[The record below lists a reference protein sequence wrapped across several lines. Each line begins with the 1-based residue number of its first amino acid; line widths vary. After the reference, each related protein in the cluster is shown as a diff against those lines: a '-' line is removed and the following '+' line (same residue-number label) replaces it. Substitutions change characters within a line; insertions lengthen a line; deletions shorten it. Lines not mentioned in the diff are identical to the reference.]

1 MSESLGSFIHRLSG
15 VYRDPQRVLR
25 DAETLLSSPLGTH
38 LRPTTEPLI
47 RNDGTSTPPVLLL
60 RGTIPM
66 TYRGVTYNLPI
77 DMYLVQ
83 EYPIRPPTVFI
94 RPVSSMAIKEN
105 HRHVGLDGRVY
116 LPYLHE
122 WKGNTHDLRE
132 LVVWMSSL
140 FGSEPPCYAKPTGTA
155 TARPVVAVSNG
166 NRNGHHHNNPPAY
179 AQATTVSTS
188 RGGQSSSYVTAQSV
202 TSSSVASSYNTATSS
217 ATNNADAERRRAF
230 EKEIADAN
238 KAAEIARLAAAEEH
252 RLKVEQQ
259 RLERELEQ
267 NLLSARTMATSKVQ
281 FEIQNLF
288 KELKDDLRIT
298 LKNQKQLEDGTKE
311 IQRLIDEG
319 KERKLQLSTGK
330 DNIEKEI
337 EKLEA
342 WLTAVKNEQQS
353 KTDDKDDRQ
362 CTADLIALP
371 ADTHSA
377 QMLALSAENAA
388 IDDCIY
394 FLDRALVRGSIGLDV
409 FLKEVRRLSKRQFL
423 AKVCLYFVLSVFLGL
438 SFYALRTYVI
448 YCDRI

>member
-1 MSESLGSFIHRLSG
+1 MSSESLGTFIHRLSG

-155 TARPVVAVSNG
+155 ATARPIVAVSNG

-179 AQATTVSTS
+179 AQATTVSTN
-188 RGGQSSSYVTAQSV
+188 GGGSSSYVTAQSI
-202 TSSSVASSYNTATSS
+202 TSSSIASSYNTAASS
-217 ATNNADAERRRAF
+217 ATTNNADEERRRAF

-238 KAAEIARLAAAEEH
+238 MAAETARRAAAEEH

-259 RLERELEQ
+259 RLEREHEQ
-267 NLLSARTMATSKVQ
+267 NLLSLRTMATSKVQ
-281 FEIQNLF
+281 FQIQNLF

-311 IQRLIDEG
+311 IESLIKEG
-319 KERKLQLSTGK
+319 KERKLHLITGK

-337 EKLEA
+337 EKLEV
-342 WLTAVKNEQQS
+342 WLTAVKNEQQQS
-353 KTDDKDDRQ
+353 ETNDKDDRQ

-423 AKVCLYFVLSVFLGL
+423 AKVCLYFVCVFVGLSVYIMYL
-438 SFYALRTYVI
+438 
-448 YCDRI
+448 

>member
-1 MSESLGSFIHRLSG
+1 MSSESLGTFIHRLSG

-155 TARPVVAVSNG
+155 TTARPVVAVSSNG
-166 NRNGHHHNNPPAY
+166 NRNGHHNNPPAY
-179 AQATTVSTS
+179 AQATTVSTN
-188 RGGQSSSYVTAQSV
+188 GGQSSSYVTAQSV
-202 TSSSVASSYNTATSS
+202 TSSSVASSYNTAASS
-217 ATNNADAERRRAF
+217 STTTNADEERRRAF

-238 KAAEIARLAAAEEH
+238 MAAETARRAAAEEH

-259 RLERELEQ
+259 RLEREHEQ
-267 NLLSARTMATSKVQ
+267 NLLSMRTMATSKVQ

-288 KELKDDLRIT
+288 KSLKNDLRIT

-311 IQRLIDEG
+311 IQRLIKEG

-337 EKLEA
+337 EKLEV
-342 WLTAVKNEQQS
+342 WLTAVKNEQEQS
-353 KTDDKDDRQ
+353 DKDENNSRQ

-423 AKVCLYFVLSVFLGL
+423 AKVCLDFVCGFVGFF
-438 SFYALRTYVI
+438 FYMY
-448 YCDRI
+448 

>member
-1 MSESLGSFIHRLSG
+1 MSSESLGTFIHRLSG

-155 TARPVVAVSNG
+155 AAARPVVSNG

-179 AQATTVSTS
+179 AQATTVSLN
-188 RGGQSSSYVTAQSV
+188 GGQSSSYATAQSL
-202 TSSSVASSYNTATSS
+202 TASSVASSYNTATSS
-217 ATNNADAERRRAF
+217 ATTNVDEERRRAF

-238 KAAEIARLAAAEEH
+238 MAAETARRAAAEEH

-259 RLERELEQ
+259 RLEREHEQ
-267 NLLSARTMATSKVQ
+267 NLLSLRTMATSKVQ

-288 KELKDDLRIT
+288 KSLKDDLRIT
-298 LKNQKQLEDGTKE
+298 LKNQKQLEDGTRE
-311 IQRLIDEG
+311 IEALIKEG
-319 KERKLQLSTGK
+319 KDRKLQLITVK

-337 EKLEA
+337 EKLEV

-353 KTDDKDDRQ
+353 ETNETDESNNRQ

-423 AKVCLYFVLSVFLGL
+423 AKVCLYFFSVFVDL
-438 SFYALRTYVI
+438 SYMYL
-448 YCDRI
+448 

>member
-1 MSESLGSFIHRLSG
+1 
-15 VYRDPQRVLR
+15 
-25 DAETLLSSPLGTH
+25 
-38 LRPTTEPLI
+38 
-47 RNDGTSTPPVLLL
+47 
-60 RGTIPM
+60 M

-155 TARPVVAVSNG
+155 TTARPVVAVSNG
-166 NRNGHHHNNPPAY
+166 NRNGHHNNPPAY
-179 AQATTVSTS
+179 AQATTVSTN
-188 RGGQSSSYVTAQSV
+188 GGQSSSYVTAQSI
-202 TSSSVASSYNTATSS
+202 TSSSAASSYNTATSS
-217 ATNNADAERRRAF
+217 ATTNNSDEERRRAF

-238 KAAEIARLAAAEEH
+238 MAAETARRAAAEEH

-259 RLERELEQ
+259 RLEREHEQ
-267 NLLSARTMATSKVQ
+267 NLLSLRTMATSKVQ

-311 IQRLIDEG
+311 IQSLIKEG

-337 EKLEA
+337 EKLEV
-342 WLTAVKNEQQS
+342 WLTAVKNEQEQS
-353 KTDDKDDRQ
+353 DKDENNSRQ
-362 CTADLIALP
+362 CTADLISLP

-423 AKVCLYFVLSVFLGL
+423 AKVCLCFVYVFVGL
-438 SFYALRTYVI
+438 SFYMYL
-448 YCDRI
+448 